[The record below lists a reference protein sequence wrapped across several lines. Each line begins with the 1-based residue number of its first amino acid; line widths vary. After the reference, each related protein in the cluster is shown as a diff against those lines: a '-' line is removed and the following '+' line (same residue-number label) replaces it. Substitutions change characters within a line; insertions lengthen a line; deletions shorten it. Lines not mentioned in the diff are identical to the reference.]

1 MRFRVALELQTP
13 LNCCVLRSATSV
25 TGKGSTEE
33 EEAQEEAE
41 EEEEECGSDS
51 NSDSTGTSANASGS
65 AVRDPCIRLL
75 AYTDGHS

>member
-13 LNCCVLRSATSV
+13 LNRCVLRSATSV

-33 EEAQEEAE
+33 EEEEAE

-51 NSDSTGTSANASGS
+51 NSDSTGTSANASSS